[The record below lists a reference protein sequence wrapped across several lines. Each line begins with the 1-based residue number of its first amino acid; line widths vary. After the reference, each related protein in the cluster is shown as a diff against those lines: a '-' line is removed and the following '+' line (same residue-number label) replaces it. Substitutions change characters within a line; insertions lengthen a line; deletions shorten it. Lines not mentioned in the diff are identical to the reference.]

1 MYMHGAVLPDLY
13 GAVLQVLL
21 SARFDVLRLECVS

>member
-1 MYMHGAVLPDLY
+1 MYMHWIVLPDLY

-21 SARFDVLRLECVS
+21 ARFDVLRLECVS

>member
-1 MYMHGAVLPDLY
+1 MYMHGTVLPDLY

-21 SARFDVLRLECVS
+21 AHFDVLRLECVG